1 VIPKDLSLKGNRDGA
16 ENQLKYR
23 RLRGHLM
30 IAILL
35 YGPDGEFFLGINLRK
50 EMETLVAAGSI
61 DLLS

>member
-1 VIPKDLSLKGNRDGA
+1 
-16 ENQLKYR
+16 
-23 RLRGHLM
+23 M